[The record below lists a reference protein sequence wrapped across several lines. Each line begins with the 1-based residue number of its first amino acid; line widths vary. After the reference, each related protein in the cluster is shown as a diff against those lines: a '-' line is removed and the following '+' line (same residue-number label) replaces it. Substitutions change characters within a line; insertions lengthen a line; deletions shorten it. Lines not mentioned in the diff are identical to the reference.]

1 MRSLKEN
8 QTCTF
13 FSSFGLKSVL
23 KTQMPIRSW
32 TCRAQGDKKKKK
44 NNHGRY
50 HLPPSEVQL
59 PRNRGISNKK
69 FCPPLSFSRLS
80 LFDLASNLTAS
91 VPLTSLKLSSNLPS
105 LPSSPCLPPASQSVW
120 SLIFKPRAALAWRSR
135 CSIASPPSLNTG
147 GEREGL
153 GGITWSAGN

>member
-1 MRSLKEN
+1 
-8 QTCTF
+8 
-13 FSSFGLKSVL
+13 
-23 KTQMPIRSW
+23 MPIRSW
-32 TCRAQGDKKKKK
+32 TCPHTRRQFFFR

-59 PRNRGISNKK
+59 PRNRGISNQK

-80 LFDLASNLTAS
+80 LFDLPSNLTAS

-120 SLIFKPRAALAWRSR
+120 SLIFKSRAALAWRSR
-135 CSIASPPSLNTG
+135 CSIASRLPLRWRG
-147 GEREGL
+147 GWKRREWGGTKHGGRKGGA